1 MRSTLFGQFLLERN
15 MIDADQLREALE
27 YQGRN
32 NRRLGNLAVDKG
44 FLTEAD
50 VHRVIER
57 QWVEDKEFGSLAVEM
72 GFLSP
77 NQLDELLCVQKSKH
91 IPLGEALI
99 RIGAL
104 DREALRKC
112 LEEYS
117 DSRDEAIELS
127 TCDYCGAE
135 STTEI
140 CFFGLLGKLLPR
152 VTGGRFIPGGFYPT
166 ISLNPY
172 DVVISQRIRGSME
185 LEVALLLPGELLEN
199 MAFSALNGGGGAA
212 MVGSRGKNRF
222 ERIIKEILG
231 IIVRNFLKQME
242 LGGKAAFVNQPPRR
256 ISENTFQAHRSRA
269 REVHCVEVILISPPA
284 PAGDFLQFN
293 ACLLDYRD
301 KT

>member
-27 YQGRN
+27 YQGRH

-50 VHRVIER
+50 VRHVIER
-57 QWVEDKEFGSLAVEM
+57 QWLEDKEFGALAVEM
-72 GFLSP
+72 GFLGP
-77 NQLDELLCVQKSKH
+77 NQLDVILREQKSAH

-99 RIGAL
+99 RLGTLNREGLKQCL
-104 DREALRKC
+104 D
-112 LEEYS
+112 EYS
-117 DSRDEAIELS
+117 DSRDEAIDLS

-135 STTEI
+135 STVEM
-140 CFFGLLGKLLPR
+140 CFFGLLGRLLPR

-172 DVVISQRIRGSME
+172 DVVISQRIRGALE
-185 LEVALLLPGELLEN
+185 LEAALLLPGELLEN
-199 MAFSALNGGGGAA
+199 MAFSALDGGGGSAL
-212 MVGSRGKNRF
+212 VGSRGKDRF

-242 LGGKAAFVNQPPRR
+242 IYGKTAFVNQPPRR
-256 ISENTFQAHRSRA
+256 ISENTFQAHRGRA
-269 REVHCVEVILISPPA
+269 RQVYCVEVILISPPA
-284 PAGDFLQFN
+284 PVGDFLQFN

-301 KT
+301 KA